1 MHSNPLAGKITKS
14 LYEAESGRWYIQVE
28 KIQLKVPWRYG
39 RPYKIQCDDLK
50 PIMDYKVGDEVEV
63 WWELSQS
70 RMILARI
77 RLNILLSNSN
87 N

>member
-50 PIMDYKVGDEVEV
+50 PIMDYEVGDEVEV

-70 RMILARI
+70 RMLLARI